1 MKNVLSVFILLI
13 IVFAANAQVDLTSSN
28 LPIFIIN
35 TDNTSSIIDEPKTG
49 ADLKIISNSN
59 GHRNLI
65 TDIPN
70 DYNGRIGIE
79 LRGQTSQSLFDKKS
93 YGFETREANDDNLN
107 VSLLGLPEENDWI
120 LYGPF
125 SDKTMIRN
133 VLIYELSNEI
143 GRYASR
149 TRYCE
154 LVINDE
160 YKGVYVLMEKIK
172 RDKNRVDIAKLT
184 ADEIDGTDI
193 SGGYILKLDKFNST
207 DQNRFN
213 SDFSGDVNMEYQVIY
228 PKDDDLQPE
237 QFTYIQDFMYNFES
251 ALSGED
257 YKDSTLGY
265 QQYID
270 VNSFIDFFLLNELGR
285 NPDGYRIST
294 YFHKQHD
301 DDGGKLTMGPIW
313 DFNIAMG
320 NANFCLG
327 SSPTGW
333 VIDYNDACPDDAWLV
348 GYWWERL
355 LSDENFARAV
365 IDRWQTLRQTSFSI
379 ANIHQIID
387 DNAAL
392 LNESQTRN
400 YQQWDILGE
409 WVWPNDFVGQT
420 YTSEVHYL
428 KTWFSDRVDWMDN
441 NIQLF
446 VATIPNDNHEFSLY
460 PNPFKDALNVK
471 INQGSK
477 GESILRIYNA
487 LGQQMTAIKINA
499 PLQVDNYLRIPTAI
513 TEKLNR
519 GVYFYTF
526 KINDVLIDNGKIVK
540 Q

>member
-1 MKNVLSVFILLI
+1 MKNVLSIFILLI

-59 GHRNLI
+59 GQRNLI
-65 TDIPN
+65 TDTPN

-333 VIDYNDACPDDAWLV
+333 VIDYNDACPNDAWLV
-348 GYWWERL
+348 GYWWKRL

-428 KTWFSDRVDWMDN
+428 KTWFNDRINWMDY
-441 NIQLF
+441 NIELF

-477 GESILRIYNA
+477 GESVLRIYNA

-513 TEKLNR
+513 TEKLSR

>member
-59 GHRNLI
+59 GQRNLI
-65 TDIPN
+65 TDTPN

-251 ALSGED
+251 ALSGEN

-428 KTWFSDRVDWMDN
+428 KTWFSDRVNWMDN